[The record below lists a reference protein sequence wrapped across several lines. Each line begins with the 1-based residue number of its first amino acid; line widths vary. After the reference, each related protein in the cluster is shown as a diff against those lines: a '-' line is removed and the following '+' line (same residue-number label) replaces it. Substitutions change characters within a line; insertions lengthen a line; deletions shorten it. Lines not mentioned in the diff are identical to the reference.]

1 MAVESITIGGRRV
14 MVEKPR
20 RAAMGLDGKP
30 NRSRYGVV
38 SKERRT
44 VDGQTFDS
52 AKEARRYAELCLLER
67 AGEITDLEIQPVF
80 PVAIAGKHFCRYTG
94 DFSYRDRAGR
104 FVVEDVKSKGGTSKD
119 AAYRLRKKAAEL
131 AYSITV
137 TEVLR

>member
-1 MAVESITIGGRRV
+1 MTAGTITIGKRRV
-14 MVEKPR
+14 VVEKPR
-20 RAAMGLDGKP
+20 RAAMGLDGQP

-44 VDGQTFDS
+44 IDGQTFDS
-52 AKEARRYAELCLLER
+52 GREAKRYAELCLLER

-80 PVAIAGKHFCRYTG
+80 PVAIAGKPFCRYTA
-94 DFSYRDRAGR
+94 DFSYRDRDGR
-104 FVVEDVKSKGGTSKD
+104 FVVEDVKSSGTAKD

>member
-1 MAVESITIGGRRV
+1 
-14 MVEKPR
+14 
-20 RAAMGLDGKP
+20 
-30 NRSRYGVV
+30 
-38 SKERRT
+38 
-44 VDGQTFDS
+44 
-52 AKEARRYAELCLLER
+52 LCLLER

-80 PVAIAGKHFCRYTG
+80 PVAIAGKPFCRYTA

-104 FVVEDVKSKGGTSKD
+104 FVVEDVKSSGTSKD

>member
-1 MAVESITIGGRRV
+1 MAVSFTTGKRRV
-14 MVEKPR
+14 VVEKPR
-20 RAAMGLDGKP
+20 RAAMGLDGQP

-44 VDGQTFDS
+44 VDNQIFAS

-67 AGEITDLEIQPVF
+67 AGDITDLEIQPVF
-80 PVAIAGKHFCRYTG
+80 PVAIAGKPFCRYTA
-94 DFSYRDRAGR
+94 DFSYRDRDGR
-104 FVVEDVKSKGGTSKD
+104 FVVEDVKSKNGTSKD
-119 AAYRLRKKAAEL
+119 PAYRLRKKAAEL